1 MYKSPSN
8 AQMQQVKKN
17 LIKHTYSSVDSAK
30 IIHKHYGFQLLH
42 VNSRKS
48 VFLKSSPL
56 PVCLNYL
63 RCKINRKV
71 NDHKSWWIK
80 RCTIIYKFEFCS
92 SFLLFYQIVLQ
103 QMKGP
108 TCSVIWICNQILVK
122 NSQTYCMAWLSYII
136 CPTMTLSWTF
146 NYK

>member
-30 IIHKHYGFQLLH
+30 IIHKHYDFQLLH

-56 PVCLNYL
+56 PFCLNYL
-63 RCKINRKV
+63 RCKIKGKA
-71 NDHKSWWIK
+71 NDHKSHKSWWIK
-80 RCTIIYKFEFCS
+80 RHAPEYTNLNFAVHFYCS
-92 SFLLFYQIVLQ
+92 TKLFYSKWKELYCYLNLQ
-103 QMKGP
+103 SNFGEKFSNKLFGL
-108 TCSVIWICNQILVK
+108 IEL
-122 NSQTYCMAWLSYII
+122 YYLSHYD
-136 CPTMTLSWTF
+136 TRLKF
-146 NYK
+146 

>member
-103 QMKGP
+103 QMKG
-108 TCSVIWICNQILVK
+108 TVVSFESAIKFWWKIL
-122 NSQTYCMAWLSYII
+122 NILYGMIELYYLSHYD
-136 CPTMTLSWTF
+136 TKLNF
-146 NYK
+146 